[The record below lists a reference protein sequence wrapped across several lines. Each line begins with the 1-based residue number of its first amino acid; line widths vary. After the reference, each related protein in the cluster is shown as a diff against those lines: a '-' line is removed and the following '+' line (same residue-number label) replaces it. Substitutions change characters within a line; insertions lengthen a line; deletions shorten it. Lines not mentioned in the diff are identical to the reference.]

1 MRLVWLLGAWFLL
14 SAFGPK
20 PQLFE
25 PPPADASQPRTLLV
39 FLDGTRNDSGTNT
52 NIHKLF
58 RAVVDDRTANAR
70 ADTIAFYIEG
80 VGTGYRVIGVATG
93 WGISHR
99 VRQAYGWLLH
109 HRRPGDRIA
118 IFGFSRGAYSAR
130 ILASM
135 LQHAGLPAQPV
146 TDRARAL
153 AMADALFDA
162 VKQRQATAATRMAN
176 ARRAAARRGDPPLIP
191 HVPIAFLGL
200 WDTVEAL
207 GDPTDDPALVDLPNT
222 RYGDQLCNVEQAAHA
237 VAADDNRA
245 AVYRP
250 VLLTGP
256 HLLADCPQGAGQG
269 GIDGRVQE
277 VWFTGAHSDVGGSEA
292 GDYRGRQLGGV
303 TLNWMLAQPAIGPGG
318 MALLP
323 PDTRFPEN
331 PMDASGNGFR
341 STPIGKAQPRS
352 LAIRQRSVDRLYNG
366 GMIKLH
372 PSVISNVQQ
381 RARQPHEFDWVAAFP
396 SCFDIANAMAVFRQ
410 AQPGCPLQ
418 PLAQPLPAQP
428 ETVAAPGSTLP

>member
-1 MRLVWLLGAWFLL
+1 MRLLWLLGAWFML

-20 PQLFE
+20 PLLFE
-25 PPPADASQPRTLLV
+25 PLPTDAGQPRTLLV
-39 FLDGTRNDSGTNT
+39 FLDGTRNDPGTNT

-58 RAVVDDRTANAR
+58 RAVIDDRTANTR
-70 ADTIAFYIEG
+70 TDISAFYIEG
-80 VGTGYRVIGVATG
+80 VGTGYRVIGAATG

-109 HRRPGDRIA
+109 HWRPGDRIA

-146 TDRARAL
+146 ADRGRAL

-162 VKQRQATAATRMAN
+162 VKQRQATAATRIAD
-176 ARRAAARRGDPPLIP
+176 AQRAADRGKFPPLTP

-245 AVYRP
+245 AIYRP

-269 GIDGRVQE
+269 GMDARVQE

-292 GDYRGRQLGGV
+292 GDYRVRRLGGV
-303 TLNWMLAQPAIGPGG
+303 TLNWMLAHPALGPNGLDLIRLAQP
-318 MALLP
+318 
-323 PDTRFPEN
+323 FPEN
-331 PMDASGNGFR
+331 PLDASGNGFK
-341 STPIGKAQPRS
+341 STPVGKPQPRS
-352 LAIRQRSVDRLYNG
+352 LAIRQRAVDRLYNG
-366 GMIKLH
+366 GMIRLH
-372 PSVISNVQQ
+372 PSVLSNLQQ
-381 RARQPHEFDWVAAFP
+381 RPRLPHEFDWAAAFP
-396 SCFDIANAMAVFRQ
+396 SCFDLASGTSVFRLV
-410 AQPGCPLQ
+410 QPGCPLQ
-418 PLAQPLPAQP
+418 PLGAAA
-428 ETVAAPGSTLP
+428 VAASVPASTLP